1 MLEYSF
7 KRGKFEGND
16 VIILSTIGNKT
27 KYPIGHYQTFT
38 LKDEYIEVVESC
50 KIEKLIKED
59 VDSIGRYYAWYIVS
73 DYTKNIDKSGE
84 YRIALEKANATIDY
98 LLMINGEDPIGGID
112 NEQNV

>member
-7 KRGKFEGND
+7 KKEEFEGNE
-16 VIILSTIGNKT
+16 VIILSTIGDKT
-27 KYPIGHYQTFT
+27 NYSAGHYQTFI
-38 LKDEYIEVVESC
+38 LRDEYIEVVESC
-50 KIEKLIKED
+50 KIEELIKED

-73 DYTKNIDKSGE
+73 DYTKNVDKSGE
-84 YRIALEKANATIDY
+84 YKVALEKANATIDY

>member
-1 MLEYSF
+1 MIEYSF
-7 KRGKFEGND
+7 KKGEFEGND
-16 VIILSTIGNKT
+16 AIILSTIGDKI
-27 KYPIGHYQTFT
+27 KYPIGRYQTFT

-73 DYTKNIDKSGE
+73 DYTKNVDKSGE
-84 YRIALEKANATIDY
+84 YRAALEKANATINY

-112 NEQNV
+112 NERNV

>member
-7 KRGKFEGND
+7 KREEFEGNE

-27 KYPIGHYQTFT
+27 NYPIGRYQIFV

-50 KIEKLIKED
+50 KIERLIKED
-59 VDSIGRYYAWYIVS
+59 VDNIGRHYAWYIVS

-84 YRIALEKANATIDY
+84 YRVALEKANATIDY
-98 LLMINGEDPIGGID
+98 LLMINGEDPVGGID
-112 NEQNV
+112 NEQDV